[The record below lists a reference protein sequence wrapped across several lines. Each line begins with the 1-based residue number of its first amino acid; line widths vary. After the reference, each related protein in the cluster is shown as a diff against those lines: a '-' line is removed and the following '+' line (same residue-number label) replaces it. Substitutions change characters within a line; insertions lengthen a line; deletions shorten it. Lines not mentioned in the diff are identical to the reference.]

1 MKKLIPVIVVFS
13 LFSSC
18 IANRY
23 SYRRSG
29 EEVHLKIEH
38 FKNRV
43 PEKPVQSVLAQAED
57 NKGRSLAALMVLP
70 YMFKLGY
77 NQVEKSIINEDR
89 KHTAQYSAVASD
101 DKFYMDNSAT
111 ANVNIDKITLYRTI
125 QVTKKKRDTA
135 FVISFGVEKTAD
147 GYFLRLVPERAR
159 INYAKAKMKMRDR
172 FVDFDL
178 NVLISSY
185 WINADRT
192 FSSTN
197 IGPLNLVLYNM
208 PLRKEIGAKQ
218 LEGYATPWFAVIPRS
233 QIDNNTFGTGNFEVR
248 INVKEMDE
256 MGENK
261 INYSDRFNMDAN
273 REEIKGLI
281 DNSSNEM
288 KQREIDRQNQK
299 LLEQQQLN
307 PGTGTEYKRAR

>member
-1 MKKLIPVIVVFS
+1 MKKLIPVFLAITF
-13 LFSSC
+13 LSSC

-38 FKNRV
+38 FKSRV
-43 PEKPVQSVLAQAED
+43 PEKPVQSVLAQAD
-57 NKGRSLAALMVLP
+57 DSKGRSLAALMVLP

-77 NQVEKSIINEDR
+77 NQVEKSIVNEDR
-89 KHTAQYSAVASD
+89 KHSAQYSAVVSD
-101 DKFYMDNSAT
+101 DKFYMDNTST
-111 ANVNIDKITLYRTI
+111 AGVNIDKITLYRTI

-135 FVISFGVEKTAD
+135 FVITFGVEKTSD
-147 GYFLRLVPERAR
+147 GYFLRFVPERAR

-172 FVDFDL
+172 YVDFDL
-178 NVLISSY
+178 NVLITSY
-185 WINADRT
+185 WINSERA
-192 FSSTN
+192 FNSTN
-197 IGPLNLVLYNM
+197 IGPLNMVLYNM

-256 MGENK
+256 MGENR

-299 LLEQQQLN
+299 LLEQQMNQGGN
-307 PGTGTEYKRAR
+307 GSEYKRAN